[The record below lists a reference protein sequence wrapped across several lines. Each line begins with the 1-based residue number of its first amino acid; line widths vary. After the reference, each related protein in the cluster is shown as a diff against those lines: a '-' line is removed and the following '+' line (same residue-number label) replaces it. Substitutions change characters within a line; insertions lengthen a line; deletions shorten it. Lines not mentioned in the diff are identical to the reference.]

1 MKNTQKAKK
10 CCKKGCPNKPAQG
23 RKTCGQ
29 HGKTPR
35 TIKTK
40 PIHLDRVLRPF
51 DARDFHAD
59 APITPIEIVPFP
71 TERPYIA
78 DVAVR
83 SNGAL
88 LGLPTNLSGLK
99 TLLADWLLRPGR
111 SLYEIDALT
120 PAHLPA
126 RDRERVIVDIAAR
139 LVRYDL
145 GLGVLA

>member
-10 CCKKGCPNKPAQG
+10 CCKKGCPNSPLKG
-23 RKTCGQ
+23 RKTCGR
-29 HGKTPR
+29 HPR
-35 TIKTK
+35 KASGDSRKKFTI
-40 PIHLDRVLRPF
+40 HYDRVLKTLEQDQPEQDQAVVVSRIPVE
-51 DARDFHAD
+51 
-59 APITPIEIVPFP
+59 TPYSANI
-71 TERPYIA
+71 
-78 DVAVR
+78 AVR
-83 SNGAL
+83 DNGAI

-99 TLLADWLLRPGR
+99 TLLSDWLLRPGR

-126 RDRERVIVDIAAR
+126 RDRDLAIVDIAAR